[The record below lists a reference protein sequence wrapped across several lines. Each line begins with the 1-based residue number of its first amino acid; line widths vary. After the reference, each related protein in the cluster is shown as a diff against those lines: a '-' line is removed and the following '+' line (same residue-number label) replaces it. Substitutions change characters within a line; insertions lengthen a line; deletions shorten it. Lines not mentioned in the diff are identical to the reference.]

1 MRFGFVVGKKVGNA
15 VVRNQ
20 VRRRMRAAAYRLVR
34 NGVSGV
40 DVVVRGIPASVDVSV
55 DEYEQDFRRVVV
67 QP

>member
-20 VRRRMRAAAYRLVR
+20 VRRRMRAAAYRLIR